1 MVNITTKIIVI
12 IIIINITITITTTTI
27 NTIIMNCIVNLSK
40 EEVVGR

>member
-27 NTIIMNCIVNLSK
+27 NTIIMNCNLSK